1 LEGEKRN
8 SLNQLSIAMKTMI
21 CSLLARI
28 LFDQPDF
35 DFLEYS
41 GLNFGPENNS
51 IDSRVPL
58 RRVAALADH

>member
-1 LEGEKRN
+1 
-8 SLNQLSIAMKTMI
+8 MKTMI

-41 GLNFGPENNS
+41 GLDFDAGGNS
-51 IDSRVPL
+51 YVEEL
-58 RRVAALADH
+58 RDGAFSTVFIRT

>member
-1 LEGEKRN
+1 
-8 SLNQLSIAMKTMI
+8 MKTMI

-41 GLNFGPENNS
+41 GLDFDEKGKG
-51 IDSRVPL
+51 RVG
-58 RRVAALADH
+58 

>member
-1 LEGEKRN
+1 
-8 SLNQLSIAMKTMI
+8 MKTMI

-35 DFLEYS
+35 NFLEYS
-41 GLNFGPENNS
+41 GLDFGPENNS

-58 RRVAALADH
+58 GRIAALADH

>member
-1 LEGEKRN
+1 
-8 SLNQLSIAMKTMI
+8 MKTMI

-41 GLNFGPENNS
+41 GLDFDAGGNCPDHQVLPE
-51 IDSRVPL
+51 
-58 RRVAALADH
+58 RVAVEAED